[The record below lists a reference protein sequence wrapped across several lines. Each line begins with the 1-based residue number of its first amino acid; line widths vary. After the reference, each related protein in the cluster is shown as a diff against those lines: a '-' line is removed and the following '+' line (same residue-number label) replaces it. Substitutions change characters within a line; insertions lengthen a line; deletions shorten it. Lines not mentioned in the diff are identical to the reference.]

1 MSSESLQG
9 VPGVGAGSAGSGS
22 KVLLTILF
30 FILAL
35 AVLAGAVYYVG
46 GVGYVTS
53 LLNKGAAPGSGG
65 SGNANPAAAAV
76 PTDTAP
82 AVSTTQLQLPAG
94 VTEDLAKRMY
104 VEEIQSQVNLNKMA
118 AGEIAR
124 FDVTKVEL
132 SKNKDAAAIRVQAY
146 FTDKTSAPGIIQLV
160 KPAGAW
166 YFMSFTGLNTAT
178 ASGYAEPTNQG
189 TVAFGLQS
197 NQKVIADSGVTTF
210 DYGVINTFLAEQTA
224 NQDYIAAIVD
234 GSLTTVGLGAPAK
247 GAGTTTVPTNMTG
260 TAPKPVAGEAVLI
273 HTTVG
278 GEQLTFLTS
287 FREN

>member
-1 MSSESLQG
+1 MASESLQG
-9 VPGVGAGSAGSGS
+9 VPGVAAGSARSGS
-22 KVLLTILF
+22 NVLLTVLF

-53 LLNKGAAPGSGG
+53 LLNKGAAPGG
-65 SGNANPAAAAV
+65 SSNTNPAAGAAAAV
-76 PTDTAP
+76 PTSTAP

-197 NQKVIADSGVTTF
+197 NQKVIADSGVTEF
-210 DYGVINTFLAEQTA
+210 DYGVINTLLAAQTA
-224 NQDYIAAIVD
+224 DQTIVTGIVD
-234 GSLTTVGLGAPAK
+234 GTLSKIGLGAPLK
-247 GAGTTTVPTNMTG
+247 GAGTTTVPANLTG
-260 TAPKPVAGEAVLI
+260 SAPKPVAGEAVLI
-273 HTTVG
+273 HTTC
-278 GEQLTFLTS
+278 LLYTS
-287 FREN
+287 PSPRD

>member
-1 MSSESLQG
+1 L
-9 VPGVGAGSAGSGS
+9 
-22 KVLLTILF
+22 VLLVL
-30 FILAL
+30 LAL

-46 GVGYVTS
+46 GVDYVKS
-53 LLNKGAAPGSGG
+53 LFSGGAGSG
-65 SGNANPAAAAV
+65 SGDTNPAAAAV
-76 PTDTAP
+76 PTATAP

-104 VEEIQSQVNLNKMA
+104 VEQIQSQVNLNKMA
-118 AGEIAR
+118 AGEIQR
-124 FDVTKVEL
+124 FDVTKVTQ
-132 SKNKDAAAIRVQAY
+132 SKNRDAAAIMVTAH
-146 FTDKTSAPGIIQLV
+146 FSDGSSAPGVIQLV

-166 YFMSFTGLNTAT
+166 YFMSFTGLNPPT

-224 NQDYIAAIVD
+224 NQEYIVAIVD

-260 TAPKPVAGEAVLI
+260 SAPKPVAGEAVLI